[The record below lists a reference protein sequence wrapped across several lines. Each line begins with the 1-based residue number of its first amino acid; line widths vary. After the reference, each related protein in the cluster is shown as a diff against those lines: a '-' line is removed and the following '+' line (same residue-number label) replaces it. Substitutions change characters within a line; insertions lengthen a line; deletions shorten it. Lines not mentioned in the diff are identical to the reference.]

1 MSFNL
6 KDTFDIVKR
15 GVIEHAPE
23 ILVGLGC
30 ASVIAGVVFTSKA
43 TLKIAEKKQELKDEL
58 EATVDQ
64 AKADMQ
70 EIDEGLE
77 NEVELKDDTKYSK
90 TDAAKDKAIVYK
102 RTFKNVVK
110 TGATVAKEYVP
121 GVGFLVTG
129 LALIL
134 WSHKILRDRNAA
146 LLTAYSALDTAFKV
160 YRSRVIADGGKEADA
175 KYLYGTKT
183 EVTEKKVVNPET
195 GLEET
200 VMESKEVIDY
210 PLGSPYARIF
220 DETNPIY
227 EKSDSGN
234 VWNRNHLKRLEEFA
248 NEKLDRVG
256 YVYLNDVYQMLGY
269 EETEIGHHVGWRKNG
284 NGDGKI
290 SFGIDLT
297 YTDPRFKDFIDR
309 DRMERIIV
317 LDFNVDGVIDDKVY
331 NVDTRNNGL
340 GFNQMCK
347 IQKALADAEAGRAEH
362 DSVYE
367 RMDEEAWAIQNK

>member
-1 MSFNL
+1 MSFN
-6 KDTFDIVKR
+6 FSSAFESAKR
-15 GVIEHAPE
+15 GIVEHAPE

-30 ASVIAGVVFTSKA
+30 VSVIAGVVFTSKA
-43 TLKIAEKKQELKDEL
+43 TLKIAAKKQELKEEL
-58 EATVDQ
+58 EETVDQ
-64 AKADMQ
+64 AKKDMK

-77 NEVELKDDTKYSK
+77 NEVELEDNTTYSK

-102 RTFKNVVK
+102 RTLKGVVK
-110 TGATVAKEYVP
+110 TGATVAKEYAP
-121 GVGFLVTG
+121 GVGFVVTG

-200 VMESKEVIDY
+200 VVESKEVIDY

-234 VWNRNHLKRLEEFA
+234 VWNRNHLKRLEEYA
-248 NEKLDRVG
+248 NQKLEQNG
-256 YVYLNDVYQMLGY
+256 YVYLNDVYKMLGF
-269 EETEIGHHVGWRKNG
+269 EETYIGHHVGWRKNG

-317 LDFNVDGVIDDKVY
+317 LDFNVDGVIDRDVY
-331 NVDTRNNGL
+331 ARDLHNNGL
-340 GFNQMCK
+340 GFNQAVK
-347 IQKALADAEAGRAEH
+347 IQKALDDAEEGRAEH
-362 DSVYE
+362 DSFYQ